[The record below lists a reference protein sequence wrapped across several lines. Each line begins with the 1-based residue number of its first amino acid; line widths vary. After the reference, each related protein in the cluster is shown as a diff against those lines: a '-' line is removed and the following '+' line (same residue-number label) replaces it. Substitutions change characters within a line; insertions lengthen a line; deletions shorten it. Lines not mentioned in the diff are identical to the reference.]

1 LTAYLYNKDGQI
13 VGRVM
18 TPPPLLGSL
27 HGGFIEVNLET
38 GETIAFDVYVAYDKQ
53 DIDHYELYIFNI
65 GSAPTP

>member
-1 LTAYLYNKDGQI
+1 
-13 VGRVM
+13 M